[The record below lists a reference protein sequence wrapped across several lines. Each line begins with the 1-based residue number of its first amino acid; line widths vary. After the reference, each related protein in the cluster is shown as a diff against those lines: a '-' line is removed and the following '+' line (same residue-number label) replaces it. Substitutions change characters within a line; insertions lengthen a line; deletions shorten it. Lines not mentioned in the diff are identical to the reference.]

1 MHDPGGFGG
10 AASFS
15 DATRHG
21 SRGTCAASFSD
32 ATRHRGCA
40 ASFSDTAATL

>member
-1 MHDPGGFGG
+1 MHEPGGSGG

-21 SRGTCAASFSD
+21 SSGTCAASFSD
-32 ATRHRGCA
+32 ATGHWFR
-40 ASFSDTAATL
+40 SDTAATL